1 MTEPLGLSR
10 GPAHTAADS
19 LKAEGKI
26 RFCMHYA
33 GHIIPVNGKQDKTQ
47 RETPADMLGRGEN

>member
-10 GPAHTAADS
+10 GLAHTAADS
-19 LKAEGKI
+19 LKAKGKI

-33 GHIIPVNGKQDKTQ
+33 GRIIPVTRKQDKTQ
-47 RETPADMLGRGEN
+47 RETPADMLSRGKN